1 MSVAGARAAM
11 TSDNS
16 LAMALWSLQ
25 IALNSL
31 WSPVFFGLK
40 NLKLGL
46 VVLIALWLSVAC
58 TMFALWQVDWLAGL
72 LFFPYLVWV
81 SIAGAL
87 NASVWRLNLE
97 ANRQ

>member
-1 MSVAGARAAM
+1 MSFAGARAAL
-11 TSDNS
+11 TPDNS

-25 IALNSL
+25 IALNTL

-46 VVLIALWLSVAC
+46 VVLIGLWLSVAC

-72 LFFPYLVWV
+72 LFFPYLIWV
-81 SIAGAL
+81 TIAGAL

-97 ANRQ
+97 ASSQ